1 MGKMERINRKENK
14 SVNMIYYLKKCWK
27 ENTLVILCLVILCG
41 LQVGANMLM
50 MQSFQG
56 IIDRN
61 MYRFMF
67 WTLILVVIWFLI
79 YGLTGVETF
88 LGVV

>member
-1 MGKMERINRKENK
+1 MNPIDMTCYIKRF
-14 SVNMIYYLKKCWK
+14 WK
-27 ENTLVILCLVILCG
+27 ENALVIFCLVILCG

-61 MYRFMF
+61 MDRFVL
-67 WTLILVVIWFLI
+67 WTLILVGVWFLI

-88 LGVV
+88 F